1 MLWHLRGCSMGSAVI
16 HINLPNFQASIL
28 PLADST
34 LRDTPYVI
42 AHPSAN
48 RPLVIAP
55 SRRAIK
61 EGVVAGM
68 SLSRALSHLPELRVL
83 PPNPHLALKVEHSL
97 LEIASKFT
105 PTIQNDSQ
113 GHLYLDVSGT
123 ERLFGP
129 PIDCGVKIRRALLE
143 ELNLEV
149 AVAAATNKLVA
160 KIATRTIKPEGVIEV
175 REGEESPF
183 LAVQDST
190 LLPGVGPKIGALL
203 KVASLTTIGEIATL
217 DDTEITTLLGRR
229 GLALREAARGV
240 DPSLVDPRS
249 LRERTLEGRVDFP
262 QSAFTIDELRGGL
275 LQAIEEVGL
284 TLRREG
290 LECYSVEVHLYYD
303 DGKWCSERVLSKR
316 PLKGDEELLE
326 IAWKGSEKILRR
338 LRVNS
343 VRVKLANLVP
353 SSGGDLFTPPLK
365 ASVEAV
371 ADSTRVRYGLAGL
384 RRATTL
390 FYG

>member
-1 MLWHLRGCSMGSAVI
+1 MGSAVI
-16 HINLPNFQASIL
+16 HINLPNFQAAIL
-28 PLADST
+28 PLVDPT

-55 SRRAIK
+55 SMRAIK

-68 SLSRALSHLPELRVL
+68 SLRGALSRLPDLRVL
-83 PPNPHLALKVEHSL
+83 PPNPRLALKVEHSL
-97 LEIASKFT
+97 LEIASQFT
-105 PTIQNDSQ
+105 PTIENDSQ

-123 ERLFGP
+123 ERLFGL
-129 PIDCGVKIRRALLE
+129 PIDCGVKVRRALLE

-160 KIATRTIKPEGVIEV
+160 KIATRTIKPEGIIEV

-203 KVASLTTIGEIATL
+203 KVASLSTIGEIATL
-217 DDTEITTLLGRR
+217 SDTEITTLLGRR

-249 LRERTLEGRVDFP
+249 LSKRTLEAKIDFP
-262 QSAFTIDELRGGL
+262 QSAFTLDELRGGL
-275 LQAIEEVGL
+275 LQAIEAVGL
-284 TLRREG
+284 TLRGESLEG
-290 LECYSVEVHLYYD
+290 YSGEVHLFYD
-303 DGKWCSERVLSKR
+303 DGKWCSERLLSKR
-316 PLKGDEELLE
+316 ALKGDEELLE
-326 IAWKGSEKILRR
+326 VAWRGYEKILRR

-343 VRVKLANLVP
+343 LGVKLGNLAP

-371 ADSTRVRYGLAGL
+371 ADSTRVRYGPAGL

>member
-1 MLWHLRGCSMGSAVI
+1 MGSAVI
-16 HINLPNFQASIL
+16 HINLPNFQAAIL
-28 PLADST
+28 PLVDPT

-55 SRRAIK
+55 SMRAIK

-68 SLSRALSHLPELRVL
+68 SLRGALSRLPDLRVL
-83 PPNPHLALKVEHSL
+83 PPNPRLALKVEHSL
-97 LEIASKFT
+97 LEIASQFT

-123 ERLFGP
+123 ERLFGL
-129 PIDCGVKIRRALLE
+129 PIDCGVKVRRALLE

-149 AVAAATNKLVA
+149 AGAAATNKLVA
-160 KIATRTIKPEGVIEV
+160 KIATRTIKPEGIIEV

-203 KVASLTTIGEIATL
+203 KVASLSTIGEIATL
-217 DDTEITTLLGRR
+217 SDTEITTLLGRR

-249 LRERTLEGRVDFP
+249 LSKRTLEAKIDFP
-262 QSAFTIDELRGGL
+262 QSAFTLDELRGGL
-275 LQAIEEVGL
+275 LQAIEAVGL
-284 TLRREG
+284 TLRGES
-290 LECYSVEVHLYYD
+290 LECYSVEVHLFYD
-303 DGKWCSERVLSKR
+303 DGKWCSERLLSKR

-326 IAWKGSEKILRR
+326 IAWRGCAKILRR
-338 LRVNS
+338 
-343 VRVKLANLVP
+343 
-353 SSGGDLFTPPLK
+353 
-365 ASVEAV
+365 
-371 ADSTRVRYGLAGL
+371 
-384 RRATTL
+384 
-390 FYG
+390 

>member
-1 MLWHLRGCSMGSAVI
+1 MGSAVI
-16 HINLPNFQASIL
+16 HINLPNFQAAIL
-28 PLADST
+28 PLIEPSLHDY
-34 LRDTPYVI
+34 PYVI

-48 RPLVIAP
+48 RPIVITP
-55 SRRAIK
+55 SSRAIK
-61 EGVVAGM
+61 EGIVAGM
-68 SLSRALSHLPELRVL
+68 SLSRALSRLPDLKVL
-83 PPNPHLALKVEHSL
+83 PPNPHLAAKVEHSL
-97 LEIASKFT
+97 LEIASHFT

-123 ERLFGP
+123 SRLFGP
-129 PIDCGVKIRRALLE
+129 PIDCGVKVRRALLE

-149 AVAAATNKLVA
+149 AVASATNKLVA
-160 KIATRTIKPEGVIEV
+160 KIATRTIKPEGIIEV

-183 LAVQDST
+183 LAVQDSS

-203 KVASLTTIGEIATL
+203 QIASLTTIGEIATL
-217 DDTEITTLLGRR
+217 SDVEATTLLGRR
-229 GLALREAARGV
+229 GLALKEAALGI

-249 LRERTLEGRVDFP
+249 LRERTLEERVDFA
-262 QSAFTIDELRGGL
+262 QSALSFDEIRGGL
-275 LQAIEEVGL
+275 LRAIEGVGL
-284 TLRREG
+284 SLRREN
-290 LECYSVEVHLYYD
+290 LECYSVETHLFYD
-303 DGKWCSERVLSKR
+303 DGKWCSERFNSKS

-326 IAWKGSEKILRR
+326 AAWRGCEKILRR
-338 LRVNS
+338 GRINS
-343 VRVKLANLVP
+343 IAVKLTNLAP

-371 ADSTRVRYGLAGL
+371 ADSTRVRYGGAGL